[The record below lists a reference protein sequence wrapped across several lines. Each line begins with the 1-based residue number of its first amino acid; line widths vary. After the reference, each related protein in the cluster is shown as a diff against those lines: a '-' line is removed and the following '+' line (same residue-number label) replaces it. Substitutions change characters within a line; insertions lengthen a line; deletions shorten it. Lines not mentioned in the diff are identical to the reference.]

1 MGTCKKVWKAVKTIV
16 FAYIYTLRLSLMECK
31 LVAVFAKNKMET
43 ILAFALNL
51 RSKIKRLGRVLEES
65 WRRP

>member
-1 MGTCKKVWKAVKTIV
+1 MGTCKKVWKAVKTVV
-16 FAYIYTLRLSLMECK
+16 FVYIYTLRLSLMECK
-31 LVAVFAKNKMET
+31 LVAGLANNEMET

-51 RSKIKRLGRVLEES
+51 RSKIKRPRRVLEES